1 MNSDLSHETDVLL
14 VEAEFDYRRAQYRVT
29 EEVHREIRKR
39 ELRLLTE
46 HQEEQERN
54 SCGNK
59 TKKKPMRVRD
69 TKGEIVP
76 PERQNQHLTETAQTL
91 LVVSREGDEETG
103 APSIML
109 ERKQTGISV
118 QVDEIIAKLGNIS
131 KSTGCKLDDI
141 SAGVLLHLG
150 NRGVLYNTELRNRMF
165 SDQEGTPGDW
175 NEGKVTLIDK
185 ANSMKGNF
193 STYRP
198 ITITPVSYRLFT
210 RIFAERILEWMED
223 KCCLSEMQNGF
234 RKGRRRDD
242 C

>member
-1 MNSDLSHETDVLL
+1 MSPRSAPGGVNSDLSHETDVLL

-131 KSTGCKLDDI
+131 KSTGCELDDI
-141 SAGVLLHLG
+141 SAGALLQLG
-150 NRGVLYNTELRNRMF
+150 NRGVLYITELMRRMF
-165 SDQEGTPGDW
+165 SGDW
-175 NEGKVTLIDK
+175 KEGKVTLIDK
-185 ANSMKGNF
+185 ANSMKGNL
-193 STYRP
+193 STYRL
-198 ITITPVSYRLFT
+198 ITITSVSYRLFT

-223 KCCLSEMQNGF
+223 KCCLSGMQNGF
-234 RKGRRRDD
+234 RKRKTG
-242 C
+242 